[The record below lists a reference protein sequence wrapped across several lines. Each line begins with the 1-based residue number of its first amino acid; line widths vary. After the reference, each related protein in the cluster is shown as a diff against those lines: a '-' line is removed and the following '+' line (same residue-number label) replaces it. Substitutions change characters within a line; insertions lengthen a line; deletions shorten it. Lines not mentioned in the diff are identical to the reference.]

1 VALLPIKTYPQKIL
15 RCKSVPVTKID
26 DKIHKLIHDMKDT
39 MYNAVGIGLAANQV
53 GQLLQIIIV
62 DISYEGNPLI
72 LINPKIIATCGKVS
86 YKEGCLSI
94 PNHFYYVNRH
104 NQITVEALDI
114 NENPINI
121 EASGLLA
128 IVLQH
133 EIDHLHGKL
142 FIDYLE

>member
-1 VALLPIKTYPQKIL
+1 MALLLIKTYPQKIL
-15 RCKSVPVTKID
+15 RCKSIPVTKID
-26 DKIHKLIHDMKDT
+26 DKIHKLIYDMKDT
-39 MYNAVGIGLAANQV
+39 MYNACGIGLAANQV
-53 GQLLQIIIV
+53 GQLLQIIII
-62 DISYEGNPLI
+62 DISYEENPLV
-72 LINPKIIATCGKVS
+72 LINPKIITTNGKVS

-94 PNHFYYVNRH
+94 PNHFYYVNRY
-104 NQITVEALDI
+104 NQVTVEALDI